1 MRFITILFILNSVLF
16 AYQKGD
22 TLDHQII
29 QKLNLQS
36 DKVYI
41 IDFFASWCGS
51 CRKELPLISK
61 LNNRVDKDFV
71 EVVGIDADES
81 LSRGKLFQ
89 REMNIKFR
97 VVNDPTGAIIKFFDP
112 IGMPA
117 VYIVKDGV
125 VNDVIFGAKNHIDR
139 LIESKIQSLY

>member
-1 MRFITILFILNSVLF
+1 MRFIATLLMLSSLLF

-22 TLDHQII
+22 SLDSQIV

-36 DKVYI
+36 NKVYV

-51 CRKELPLISK
+51 CKKELPLISQ
-61 LNNRVDKDFV
+61 LNNRLDSDFV

-81 LSRGKLFQ
+81 LSKGKVFQ
-89 REMNIKFR
+89 REMNLQFR
-97 VVNDPTGAIIKFFDP
+97 VVDDPTGAIIKLFDP

-117 VYIVKDGV
+117 VYIIKDERV
-125 VNDVIFGAKNHIDR
+125 ADVIFGAKNHIDKQ
-139 LIESKIQSLY
+139 IESIINSLE